1 MPNIT
6 RYWLGISAAA
16 LILGGCTDKEGT
28 EKANPVVTPE
38 QTMAAE
44 ILADSPVAKSGN
56 GEADKVKNP
65 GDVTG
70 IRGLLKAEGIP
81 NGDLYLQDDK
91 LHVNIVGLTDEVE
104 QRFAEKFTTGSYTL
118 HDVKYTHQELEAAQ
132 KLIVHEQLH
141 EKLNLYGTGIDVIGN
156 RLTVTVPDDSAAA
169 AKLELEQRVD
179 PGMLEYSIMELG
191 EPHVTGEIIE
201 IEAGES
207 RRMLI
212 LEPGQE
218 EPTYWF
224 SVNERSELYNTAGES
239 IAFKNLKVGQKV
251 HLWSTG
257 AVNESLPAQASL
269 RRLELK

>member
-1 MPNIT
+1 MPNMK

-16 LILGGCTDKEGT
+16 LILGGCTDKEGA
-28 EKANPVVTPE
+28 ENAKPEPTPA

-44 ILADSPVAKSGN
+44 LAADSPVAKNGN
-56 GEADKVKNP
+56 SETVKVKYP
-65 GDVTG
+65 GNVTG
-70 IRGLLKAEGIP
+70 IRGLLKAEEIP

-104 QRFAEKFTTGSYTL
+104 QRFAEKFTAGSYTL

-169 AKLELEQRVD
+169 AKLELEKRVD
-179 PGMLEYSIMELG
+179 PGMLEYSIIELG

-201 IEAGES
+201 MEAGEKP
-207 RRMLI
+207 RMLI

-224 SVNERSELYNTAGES
+224 SISGKSELYDTAGETIS
-239 IAFKNLKVGQKV
+239 FKSLKVGQKV
-251 HLWSTG
+251 DLWSTG
-257 AVNESLPAQASL
+257 TVHDSLPAQASL